1 MAAAKHLLTTVNAW
15 GPGLHV
21 LVGRVPSRG
30 VNCAAVYNEK
40 ISNFGYCAEGPP
52 ALSWCSHTRKCI
64 VGKK

>member
-40 ISNFGYCAEGPP
+40 INNFGYCAERPP
-52 ALSWCSHTRKCI
+52 ALS
-64 VGKK
+64 